1 MDSVLA
7 TLLILGT
14 PAVAIVGGIL
24 AGILRMRGQQRLL
37 ELAQRERLA
46 AIERGV
52 DVTKLAPLVVPNANV
67 LTPAES
73 ARRKAQGMTVGG
85 LLTLALG
92 LGLSFTLVLM
102 PTNDG
107 RDAWP
112 IGFVPVFMGI
122 ALLLSARIVRRGA
135 EE

>member
-67 LTPAES
+67 LTPAKS
-73 ARRKAQGMTVGG
+73 ARRKAQGMTIGG

-92 LGLSFTLVLM
+92 LGLLLTLKLM
-102 PTNDG
+102 PAHDG
-107 RDAWP
+107 GDAWP